1 MKHGVLAL
9 FCAAG
14 LAMTGPGARGAGATH
29 EMLGFDD
36 LEGWAEDDHEAAL
49 EAFVKT
55 CPIMRERE
63 WKALCAIAKTRP
75 DARMFFELLFRPVMV
90 SDGNPALFTGYF
102 EPELRGSLKRTPRYR
117 YPIYARPPE
126 LRDGEPWLTRREIE
140 ESRVLEGRGLEIAWV
155 EDPVDIFFLQIQ
167 GSGRIRL
174 PDGRIIR
181 IGYAGSNGRNY
192 RSIGRELV
200 RRGIYSEHQVSAQV
214 IRSWVRRNPADGRE
228 LLHSNPSF
236 VFFRRIEGLDGNHG
250 PIGAMNRPVTAGRT
264 IAVDPRFVP
273 LGAPVWIEKAGQ
285 EPMRRLMIAQDTGS
299 AIKGAQRADIFFGSG
314 PEAGKRAGKVR
325 DGGRM
330 IVLLPIETAFA
341 LVPLGEAG

>member
-14 LAMTGPGARGAGATH
+14 LAMTGPGNCAGVTH
-29 EMLGFDD
+29 EMLSFDD
-36 LEGWAEDDHEAAL
+36 LAGWAEDDHEAAL
-49 EAFVKT
+49 ATFVKT
-55 CPIMRERE
+55 CPTLRDPD
-63 WKALCAIAKTRP
+63 WKALCALAKTGP
-75 DARMFFELLFRPVMV
+75 EARRFFELLFRPVMV
-90 SDGNPALFTGYF
+90 SDGSPALFTGYF
-102 EPELRGSLKRTPRYR
+102 EPELRGALRKTTRYR

-126 LRDGEPWLTRREIE
+126 LTDGEPWLTRREIE

-174 PDGRIIR
+174 PDGKTIR

-192 RSIGRELV
+192 RSIGQELI

-214 IRSWVRRNPADGRE
+214 IRNWVRRNPEAGRE
-228 LLHSNPSF
+228 LLHTNPSF
-236 VFFRRIEGLDGNHG
+236 VFFRRIKGLGGGEG

-273 LGAPVWIEKAGQ
+273 LGAPVWIEKEGA
-285 EPMRRLMIAQDTGS
+285 EPMHRLMIAQDTGS
-299 AIKGAQRADIFFGSG
+299 AIKGAQRADIFFGTG
-314 PEAGKRAGKVR
+314 PVAGKKAGKVR

-330 IVLLPIETAFA
+330 IVLLPIEHAFA